1 MASFYP
7 LIYNGTGIEQSYT
20 SSVLNYVNFPVT
32 KSVSASYNT
41 RLPDSYYFYSQ
52 SADIT
57 TATNTVSAS
66 VFEFT
71 VPNTLEQQYYAVDS
85 VIGVQST
92 AGATGVRMGLQTQNN
107 GDGCFGIKAG
117 STSLTAFVYRYQGTQ
132 DAFAFA
138 LPGTT
143 LVANTTYPYNI
154 KGWITN
160 STSSV
165 GPFRNV
171 VLIQS
176 ETNNNVTAES
186 GSVFY
191 PLYAGYSSSL
201 TPVSSSY
208 GSLSLSGSFIKAIS
222 GGDLVTQSVL
232 PPLSTD
238 WTSQS
243 LAVNITT
250 GSNVAYQNLFTL
262 TGLTT
267 GTRYL
272 VNFYLIAAS
281 PLTTTGVQ
289 VRAVTGSFYRGSIYA
304 PSSATALSIQ
314 NSADGDNITNLN
326 TGWTVNNAKALIWGE
341 YTLVKTANDP
351 QIQVRSEVSAS
362 VVTVFSGSVV
372 YYRAIE

>member
-1 MASFYP
+1 MADFYP
-7 LIYNGTGIEQSYT
+7 LFYNGVGMEETFT
-20 SSVLNYVNFPVT
+20 SSILNIVNMPVT
-32 KSVSASYNT
+32 RSISASYNT
-41 RLPDSYYFYSQ
+41 RMPDSYYFYSQ

-57 TATNTVSAS
+57 TATNAVSAS

-71 VPNTLEQQYYAVDS
+71 VPNTLEQQYYLVDS

-107 GDGCFGIKAG
+107 GDRALAIKAG
-117 STSLTAFVYRYQGTQ
+117 STSLTAFVYAYQGTQ

-143 LVANTTYPYNI
+143 TVANTTYPYNI

-160 STSSV
+160 STASV

-171 VLIQS
+171 VLVQS
-176 ETNNNVTAES
+176 ETNNNVSTQS
-186 GSVFY
+186 GSLFY
-191 PLYAGYSSSL
+191 PLYAGYSSSVA
-201 TPVSSSY
+201 PISSSY

-222 GGDLVTQSVL
+222 GDDLVTQSVL
-232 PPLSTD
+232 TPVTTG

-243 LAVNITT
+243 LTVNIAT

-267 GTRYL
+267 GVRYL
-272 VNFYLIAAS
+272 VNFYLIAQS

-314 NSADGDNITNLN
+314 NSADGADITNLN
-326 TGWTVNNAKALIWGE
+326 TGWTVNNEKALIWGE

-362 VVTVFSGSVV
+362 TVTVFSGSIVF
-372 YYRAIE
+372 YRPLI